1 MLIDLRTY
9 TLLPGKTREYLALYE
24 EHAKEVQLS
33 HLGNL
38 VGYFTSEVGP
48 LNEAVHIWAYKDW
61 QDRADRRASMWSDPR
76 FDNAAARL
84 YPLIQRQENKLLT
97 PTAFSPL
104 K

>member
-9 TLLPGKTREYLALYE
+9 TVLPGKTREYLEIYE
-24 EHAKEVQLS
+24 EHARQVQLS
-33 HLGNL
+33 HLGGL

-48 LNEAVHIWAYKDW
+48 LNEVVHIWAYKDW
-61 QDRADRRASMWSDPR
+61 QDRAERRKSMWSDPR

-97 PTAFSPL
+97 PTSFSPL
-104 K
+104 R